1 MSGTSPVEK
10 GKEFWVLKPGQSI
23 FFFSSSACHCS
34 SQTCISK
41 NCGIY
46 TPSFVLPNSR
56 SAYLAICN
64 IAFTNMISSKAED
77 YLLFVSFIW
86 KIVSNNNISELDKS
100 SGQAEIPLV
109 IIDITSAAGVKNSPT

>member
-1 MSGTSPVEK
+1 
-10 GKEFWVLKPGQSI
+10 
-23 FFFSSSACHCS
+23 
-34 SQTCISK
+34 
-41 NCGIY
+41 
-46 TPSFVLPNSR
+46 
-56 SAYLAICN
+56 
-64 IAFTNMISSKAED
+64 MISSKAED